1 MIKAV
6 DINKSYGDLH
16 VLQDISLEINQGE
29 VVSIVGPSGAG
40 KTTLLQI
47 LGTLDH
53 PDSGTLL
60 YGDIE
65 VSKLK
70 EKELARFRNEHIG
83 FVFQAH
89 HLLPEF
95 TALENVCIPALIRG
109 VPMKEASER
118 ALELLTFMKVDHRA
132 THKPQALPTN
142 RVATLTASMPANS
155 TNSFSA
161 SASSTTRL
169 LSSSPTTKN
178 WPPWPTEKSQ
188 SLMEKTQSKQ
198 QIIYGLR
205 PVIEAIG
212 SGQQVERV
220 LIQNGLNSS
229 LLNELRT
236 KLKEHDIPFQY
247 VPVEKLNKMTTG
259 NHQGVVATIAAVKYH
274 SFMQLMETLEEPS
287 VIILLDH
294 VTDVRNMGAI
304 ARTAECTG
312 VAALVV
318 PDHGSA
324 ALNEDAIKT
333 SSGALL
339 RLPVCREQNLKT
351 VVTPHYGQR
360 RDRYQYRVVENERCA
375 SQTPHRRRGGLVERQ
390 RRRRRFYV

>member
-1 MIKAV
+1 M
-6 DINKSYGDLH
+6 
-16 VLQDISLEINQGE
+16 
-29 VVSIVGPSGAG
+29 G
-40 KTTLLQI
+40 KI
-47 LGTLDH
+47 
-53 PDSGTLL
+53 
-60 YGDIE
+60 
-65 VSKLK
+65 
-70 EKELARFRNEHIG
+70 
-83 FVFQAH
+83 
-89 HLLPEF
+89 
-95 TALENVCIPALIRG
+95 
-109 VPMKEASER
+109 
-118 ALELLTFMKVDHRA
+118 
-132 THKPQALPTN
+132 
-142 RVATLTASMPANS
+142 
-155 TNSFSA
+155 
-161 SASSTTRL
+161 
-169 LSSSPTTKN
+169 
-178 WPPWPTEKSQ
+178 
-188 SLMEKTQSKQ
+188 QSKQ

-205 PVIEAIG
+205 PVIEALG

-287 VIILLDH
+287 VVVLLDH

-324 ALNEDAIKT
+324 AINEDAIKT

-351 VVTPHYGQR
+351 VVNLAKQCGYQVVAATEKGAVHYREVDFRKPTLLIMGNEETGISTELLKMSDVRAKLPIVGEVASLNVSVAAGVFMYEALEQR
-360 RDRYQYRVVENERCA
+360 STR
-375 SQTPHRRRGGLVERQ
+375 
-390 RRRRRFYV
+390 